1 MTTIIEMP
9 RPTPP
14 LILVVSGDEV
24 VRQQLVHDIAH
35 RFAADYTVAAAA
47 TTDAALDR
55 LSSQASSR
63 SATALVI
70 VDERLGNPPSDFL
83 RHVHQLQPQAKRI
96 LLIKRGNYSS
106 RHPVVTVMALGQVDY
121 HLFDPWFPLERILY
135 PGISEFLAA
144 WDSSQDAEKVAVRIV
159 GRPTAA
165 RSHQVR
171 DLLTRA
177 AVPFWFHAPGTE
189 AARQALTEASEDG
202 TRLPVM
208 LFYSGTV
215 LVDPSNA
222 DVIEELG
229 ITIRPSSMSCDLVVL
244 GAGPAGLAAAV
255 YAASEGL
262 RTMVLEPEV
271 PGGQAGTSSL
281 IRNYLGFH
289 HGVSGEE
296 LAGRATEQAW
306 LFGADIVLTQR
317 GTKLEL
323 RGEDRIV
330 HTSDGSA
337 VAARAV
343 VLATGVTWRRL
354 DVPHL
359 EALVG
364 AGVFYGA
371 AGAEAQAM
379 SGRHVVVV
387 GGGNSAGQAAVHLAQ
402 YARSVTMLVR
412 GAGLAATMSKYLI
425 TEITSNP
432 AITVRV
438 RTEIVDGGG
447 SGDLETLTVVDHTTG
462 RTTTLSTTALFV
474 LIGAQPHTDWL
485 AGTVARDPQ
494 GYLLT
499 GQLATATDAAPTWP
513 LERSPMLLETSV
525 PGVFAAGDVRSRSV
539 KRVAAAVGEGSTAVR
554 LIHAYLAGEY
564 A

>member
-1 MTTIIEMP
+1 MT
-9 RPTPP
+9 RPPP

-35 RFAADYTVAAAA
+35 RFGADYTVAAAA

-55 LSSQASSR
+55 LGSQASSGA
-63 SATALVI
+63 ATALVI
-70 VDERLGNPPSDFL
+70 VDERLGNPPPSAFL
-83 RHVHQLQPQAKRI
+83 RRVHQLEPEAKRI
-96 LLIKRGNYSS
+96 LLIERGNYSS
-106 RHPVVTVMALGQVDY
+106 RHPVVTVMALGEVDY

-144 WDSSQDAEKVAVRIV
+144 WDTSQDAHKVAVRIV
-159 GRPTAA
+159 GRPAAA

-177 AVPFWFHAPGTE
+177 AVPFWFHEPETE
-189 AARQALTEASEDG
+189 AGRQALAEAGEDG

-208 LFYSGTV
+208 LFYSGTI

-229 ITIRPSSMSCDLVVL
+229 MTIRPSSTSCDLVVL

-262 RTMVLEPEV
+262 RTMVVEPEV

-281 IRNYLGFH
+281 IRNYLGFR

-296 LAGRATEQAW
+296 LAGRASEQAW
-306 LFGADIVLTQR
+306 LFGADIVLAQR

-323 RGEDRIV
+323 RGDDRIV
-330 HTSDGSA
+330 HISDGSA

-354 DVPHL
+354 DIPSL

-371 AGAEAQAM
+371 AGAATAKAKSRTSRVYLLPE
-379 SGRHVVVV
+379 SGKNFFGLNEVVLTMKD
-387 GGGNSAGQAAVHLAQ
+387 SKAAGKLVDRIKSKLSSCKTVKLTA
-402 YARSVTMLVR
+402 SVTKPKKV
-412 GAGLAATMSKYLI
+412 
-425 TEITSNP
+425 
-432 AITVRV
+432 
-438 RTEIVDGGG
+438 
-447 SGDLETLTVVDHTTG
+447 TG
-462 RTTTLSTTALFV
+462 
-474 LIGAQPHTDWL
+474 IGAQKTKVTGWTTVVSQKSTQGTAKYRVGIVA
-485 AGTVARDPQ
+485 AGSKVTYTFLNPRGDYDFSNRQWNTVAVRA
-494 GYLLT
+494 
-499 GQLATATDAAPTWP
+499 GQRATQVN
-513 LERSPMLLETSV
+513 E
-525 PGVFAAGDVRSRSV
+525 
-539 KRVAAAVGEGSTAVR
+539 
-554 LIHAYLAGEY
+554 
-564 A
+564 

>member
-1 MTTIIEMP
+1 MTSDP
-9 RPTPP
+9 PP
-14 LILVVSGDEV
+14 LILVVSGDQV

-35 RFAADYTVAAAA
+35 RFGADYTVHAAP
-47 TTDAALDR
+47 TTAAALDR
-55 LSSQASSR
+55 LEGQVSSGA
-63 SATALVI
+63 ATALVI
-70 VDERLGNPPSDFL
+70 VDERLGNPAPSGFL
-83 RHVHQLQPQAKRI
+83 LRVHRLQPQAKRI
-96 LLIKRGNYSS
+96 LLIERGNYSA
-106 RHPVVTVMALGQVDY
+106 RHPVVSVMALGQVDY
-121 HLFDPWFPLERILY
+121 HLFNPWFPLERILY

-144 WDSSQDAEKVAVRIV
+144 WDTSQDAHNVAVRIV
-159 GRPTAA
+159 GQPAVA

-171 DLLTRA
+171 DLLSRA
-177 AVPFWFHAPGTE
+177 AVPYWFYEPESE
-189 AARQALTEASEDG
+189 AGRKALAEAGEDG

-208 LFYSGTV
+208 LFYSGTI
-215 LVDPSNA
+215 LIDPSNT
-222 DVIEELG
+222 DVISELG
-229 ITIRPSSMSCDLVVL
+229 MTIRPTSPSCDVMVL

-262 RTMVLEPEV
+262 HTMVVEPEV

-281 IRNYLGFH
+281 IRNYLGFR

-306 LFGADIVLTQR
+306 LFGADIVLTPR
-317 GTKLEL
+317 GTKIEL
-323 RGEDRIV
+323 RGDDRIV

-354 DVPHL
+354 SIPAL

-379 SGRHVVVV
+379 RGRDVVVV
-387 GGGNSAGQAAVHLAQ
+387 GGGNSAGQAAVHLAR

-412 GAGLAATMSKYLI
+412 GGGLAATMSKYLI
-425 TEITSNP
+425 TEISSNP
-432 AITVRV
+432 AIAVRV
-438 RTEIVDGGG
+438 RTEIVDGAG
-447 SGDLETLTVVDHTTG
+447 SGGLETLTVVDHTTG
-462 RTTTLSTTALFV
+462 RTTTVPATALFV
-474 LIGAQPHTDWL
+474 LIGAEPHTDWL

-494 GYLLT
+494 GFLLT
-499 GQLATATDAAPTWP
+499 GQLATANDAAPAWP
-513 LERSPMLLETSV
+513 LDRPPMLLETSV

-539 KRVAAAVGEGSTAVR
+539 KRVAAAVGEGATTVR